1 MRNISFCDG
10 AQTSLHLHLDHLQF
24 LDWDVLHRAA
34 MLAPRAAMTF
44 FMIMNR
50 MRARQIPTEAER
62 ERERENESL
71 GNSKLIRY

>member
-34 MLAPRAAMTF
+34 MTF

-62 ERERENESL
+62 ERERERENESL

>member
-1 MRNISFCDG
+1 
-10 AQTSLHLHLDHLQF
+10 
-24 LDWDVLHRAA
+24 VLHRAA

>member
-1 MRNISFCDG
+1 
-10 AQTSLHLHLDHLQF
+10 
-24 LDWDVLHRAA
+24 

-62 ERERENESL
+62 ERENESL
-71 GNSKLIRY
+71 GNSKLPSRLLNVSTTEVIRY